1 VASIQ
6 KTLDDLMKLDGALCS
21 MLVDYTTGMV
31 MGQSGHADDLE
42 LIAAGNTEVVR
53 AKMNVMQALGKR
65 DVIEDILITLGTQYH
80 ILAPSA
86 RHEGLFIYLLLD
98 RQRSNLALARRWVHD
113 ADKGLMLT

>member
-1 VASIQ
+1 MAAIQ
-6 KTLDDLMKLDGALCS
+6 KTLNDLMRLEGALCS

-31 MGQSGHADDLE
+31 MGQAGNAADLE

-53 AKMNVMQALGKR
+53 AKMKVMQSLGKH

-98 RQRSNLALARRWVHD
+98 RERSNLALARRWVHD
-113 ADKGLMLT
+113 ADKGLILT